1 MNGFSSPL
9 RRGLW
14 VAAIYGLIGILWIAF
29 SDRLVTALTDDL
41 RLLTWLQTVKGWAFV
56 TLSALVILVL
66 VRQAVHREVIA
77 VRALRWSEEH
87 FRVFFD
93 QAAVG
98 LAEVDPSGRWRL
110 VNPCLCELLGYT
122 AEELVQRTS
131 LDITPPEHHAAE
143 IQSMQEMFDGTKCAC
158 SREKIYL
165 RKDGTPVWVQLS
177 ANLVRDDN
185 GAPKFFIVV
194 IQEIGDRKRAEAGL
208 QAALAEKEVL
218 LAEIHHRVRNNLQLV
233 VSLLSLEAA
242 KHTDVRLRAAV
253 ENMLARIQAMGLI
266 HQQLYQNQ
274 NYDEIAFD
282 DYIRDLCQ
290 ALVTAIA
297 PPTVGFRYVLE
308 PVRCTLN
315 AAVPMGLI
323 LVELVVNALQHAFPA
338 ERRGT
343 VTIRLSDGG
352 GRIYLTVVDDGIG
365 LSPDT
370 LLESTGLTIVRMLTT
385 QLGGRFDARPGRNGG
400 TETRLDFPVA

>member
-14 VAAIYGLIGILWIAF
+14 VAAIYGLLGILWIGF

-56 TLSALVILVL
+56 ALSALVILVL
-66 VRQAVHREVIA
+66 VRQAVQREVVA
-77 VRALRWSEEH
+77 VRALRWSEQH
-87 FRVFFD
+87 FHVFFD

-98 LAEVDPSGRWRL
+98 LAEVDLSGRWRL
-110 VNPCLCELLGYT
+110 VNPCLCDLLGYT
-122 AEELVQRTS
+122 ATELQRLTS
-131 LDITPPEHHAAE
+131 LDITPPEQHAAE
-143 IQSMQEMFDGTKCAC
+143 LHSMQEMFDGIKCAC

-177 ANLVRDDN
+177 ANLVRDDS
-185 GAPKFFIVV
+185 GAPKFFIAV
-194 IQEIGDRKRAEAGL
+194 IQEIDDRKRAEAGL

-218 LAEIHHRVRNNLQLV
+218 LAEVHHRVRNNLQLV
-233 VSLLSLEAA
+233 VSLLSLEAG

-266 HQQLYQNQ
+266 HQQLYQSQ
-274 NYDEIAFD
+274 NFEEIAFD
-282 DYIRDLCQ
+282 GYIRDLCQ

-297 PPTVGFRYVLE
+297 PPSVGFRYALE

-315 AAVPMGLI
+315 AAMPMGLI

-343 VTIRLSDGG
+343 VTIRLSDGD
-352 GRIYLTVVDDGIG
+352 GRIRLAVVDDGIG
-365 LSPDT
+365 LPPDD
-370 LLESTGLTIVRMLTT
+370 LPESTGLTIVRMLTT
-385 QLGGRFDARPGRNGG
+385 QLGGRLEASPAPGGG
-400 TETRLDFPVA
+400 TEVRLDFPVS